1 MYLKISFLSPYYVAN
16 RGNQKEV
23 SLIFRLSLQW
33 KRMIH
38 KDNYHSTWQPE
49 REQLILSAGMG
60 DGFAEV
66 IFELKY

>member
-1 MYLKISFLSPYYVAN
+1 MYLKISFLSPYCVAN

-23 SLIFRLSLQW
+23 SLILRLSLQW
-33 KRMIH
+33 RMIH

-49 REQLILSAGMG
+49 REQPILSAGMG